1 MPKIT
6 DYPIID
12 AGEDTKVLG
21 VNDEG
26 EVVQVNAN
34 SIGEQWEDITDKFTE
49 GTYSANLHNLNSNF
63 GRNDVNAKGV
73 FRVYLETLN
82 EGANSSLA
90 GNARVFM
97 FTIDANSL
105 NSDESVNFS
114 TGTIYDYTQ
123 NVFTG
128 NLSISS
134 SESRGVE
141 IRYYYEVAV
150 DNRSP
155 KVFKIER
162 LVE

>member
-1 MPKIT
+1 M
-6 DYPIID
+6 
-12 AGEDTKVLG
+12 
-21 VNDEG
+21 
-26 EVVQVNAN
+26 
-34 SIGEQWEDITDKFTE
+34 SREDITDNSRRVHIVLT
-49 GTYSANLHNLNSNF
+49 HNLNSNF

-105 NSDESVNFS
+105 NSDESVNFFNRVQFM
-114 TGTIYDYTQ
+114 TTHKMFLLVIYLLA
-123 NVFTG
+123 VP
-128 NLSISS
+128 
-134 SESRGVE
+134 SRGVE